1 MMTEAEALKTLARED
16 PAVADDARTA
26 LRSLT
31 SGGGLGAISL
41 LRLQE
46 FLWYGLP
53 AGMPQSAEEHLAVTR
68 ALARLFTLAGMERY
82 AEVCAGEET
91 AQIIGAYR
99 NSRAE
104 GIAAYTRALATSHAV
119 PLVNVFRPDV
129 LVPCL
134 DAETVLSQAPAVEQ
148 QRFRVPRIL
157 AETE

>member
-31 SGGGLGAISL
+31 SGGGLGAVSL

-53 AGMPQSAEEHLAVTR
+53 TGIPQPVEEYLGVTK

-82 AEVCAGEET
+82 AEVCASEET
-91 AQIIGAYR
+91 SQIIGAYAS
-99 NSRAE
+99 SRAD
-104 GIAAYTRALATSHAV
+104 GVAAYTKALAASYAV
-119 PLVNVFRPDV
+119 PPY
-129 LVPCL
+129 
-134 DAETVLSQAPAVEQ
+134 SQVGCRTSACCPAV
-148 QRFRVPRIL
+148 R
-157 AETE
+157 